1 MEEQG
6 GKKEWQNVKFRNLLF
21 PTYID
26 RIQSSRV
33 RYGGHLVFV
42 ENIRNTKFWKWYG
55 RNRMELLEW
64 WL

>member
-42 ENIRNTKFWKWYG
+42 ENIRNTKF
-55 RNRMELLEW
+55 
-64 WL
+64 